1 MKKEKVKDKMLM
13 VWTFA
18 TNGQNGDWECW
29 EVQVCGERSGV
40 QFWACHFKMLVILIG
55 NQTYESE
62 VQR

>member
-1 MKKEKVKDKMLM
+1 M
-13 VWTFA
+13 VWTLA
-18 TNGQNGDWECW
+18 TKGQNGDWEHW

-40 QFWACHFKMLVILIG
+40 QFWACHFEMLVILTG